1 MEYPYGNNGAAMAN
15 EVTTKAKMGRPSSYR
30 LEFAKMAKYM
40 AKLGATDAD
49 LARIFGVSDTTI
61 NNWKAQHP
69 EASKYKFEALA
80 DVVLEYDRMESTA
93 RYLASGRRFAEL
105 ETEEAKRRWTEAT
118 RAFLISYGSA
128 NPREM
133 DDLASEL
140 DLRNVPLP
148 VKNVT
153 DERAAVARWMTRNN
167 DLEVR
172 ARVRARI
179 QSLLEDL
186 EKQRN

>member
-1 MEYPYGNNGAAMAN
+1 MA
-15 EVTTKAKMGRPSSYR
+15 EQV
-30 LEFAKMAKYM
+30 
-40 AKLGATDAD
+40 AKLGATDSD
-49 LARIFGVSDTTI
+49 LARIFGVGDTTI

-69 EASKYKFEALA
+69 EASKYKFEAIA

-93 RYLASGRRFAEL
+93 YLASGRRFADL

-140 DLRNVPLP
+140 GLRNVPLP

-153 DERAAVARWMTRNN
+153 DEGAAVARWMKR
-167 DLEVR
+167 DDDPEVR

-179 QSLLEDL
+179 RSLLGDL
-186 EKQRN
+186 DKRRN